1 VLIAFDTL
9 SESPVSGTSEKHQ
22 RTDFKLIIRLFYKCP
37 PHYPPRGEQVV
48 KLLFLAPLKK
58 NHPPHA
64 TISHPPRLSL
74 QTKVKQMKGTYL
86 GEFEELVLLSVG
98 ILFDDAYGLAIVDE
112 LEKQTGR
119 NIMISSAH
127 KALAR
132 LEEKGYLK
140 SRMGGAT
147 ETRGGRYK
155 RLYQLT
161 QAGKKVL
168 AESRELRNSMWKQVP
183 KIVWEVSTS

>member
-1 VLIAFDTL
+1 
-9 SESPVSGTSEKHQ
+9 
-22 RTDFKLIIRLFYKCP
+22 
-37 PHYPPRGEQVV
+37 
-48 KLLFLAPLKK
+48 
-58 NHPPHA
+58 
-64 TISHPPRLSL
+64 
-74 QTKVKQMKGTYL
+74 MKGTYL

-119 NIMISSAH
+119 TIMISSAH
-127 KALAR
+127 KALVR

-140 SRMGGAT
+140 SKLGGST
-147 ETRGGRYK
+147 ETRGGRDK

-168 AESRELRNSMWKQVP
+168 AESREIRNEMWKQVP
-183 KIVWEVSTS
+183 KIVWEGGRA